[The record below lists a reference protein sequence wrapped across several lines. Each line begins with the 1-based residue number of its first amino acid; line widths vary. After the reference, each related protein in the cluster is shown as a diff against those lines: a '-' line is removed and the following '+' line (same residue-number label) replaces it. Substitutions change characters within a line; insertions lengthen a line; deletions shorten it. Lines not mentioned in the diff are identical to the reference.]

1 MSSLRQSVAELR
13 DNHGQWEAFTTE
25 RHCVVL
31 APPGSGKTK
40 LLATRAAYDLANRIP
55 RPQGAACIT
64 LTNAAADE
72 LRRRVGDLGADHRS
86 TFFVG
91 TVHSFALTR
100 IVLPFARPA
109 GMAEIAEL
117 KIAGQAAKDKILS
130 DSLDEAFP
138 RATRYELRLARST
151 IERYRKLMAS
161 EDQWRL
167 AGPGLRDAARRYEA
181 RLRARGL
188 MDFDDVIACA
198 VALVEEH
205 EFVRRALTARY
216 PHLYVDEYQDLA
228 PGLDRL
234 VKALC
239 LDYRFSSELFA
250 VGDPDQA
257 VFGWTGTRPELLSD
271 LAQSSFVTSV
281 RLEINYR
288 CSAEIIARA
297 HRLLDGR
304 SVVSGER
311 VGGTVQAHYEP
322 VGFSA
327 QAGAAARLARQ
338 FRVGGTPLHEIVV
351 LCSTRDECTEAAAA
365 LRMAGVPAFVRG
377 SEYEQTP
384 VTLLIEAL
392 AAWAVLGR
400 EASGHRLGDL
410 LRRWRDALGGQWSMS
425 DTTQLVGQ
433 LTAWQRRG
441 VEPASGLLSDILAVG
456 LRAVIDAP
464 GRSDEAAAIA
474 DMTRALTTG
483 DLASASVADLA
494 ERARNANRVQVTTT
508 TSGKGLEFD
517 IVLLL
522 GADEG
527 KMPHFSSPGDKDK
540 LDEDRRKFYVSLTRA
555 REQVHIFYSGF
566 DDRYG
571 RVRRNGPSRF
581 LRILGLP
588 GTGTS
593 ELEAV
598 QSSRLGWFGW
608 RLSTA
613 RGGRA
618 GLLAHAHD

>member
-1 MSSLRQSVAELR
+1 MSSLRHSVTELHENPR
-13 DNHGQWEAFTTE
+13 QWKAFTTQG
-25 RHCVVL
+25 HCVVL

-64 LTNAAADE
+64 LTNPAADE
-72 LRRRVGDLGADHRS
+72 LRRRVGALGADHRS
-86 TFFVG
+86 TFFIG

-109 GMAEIAEL
+109 GIGEFAEL
-117 KIAGQAAKDKILS
+117 KIASRTAKDKALA
-130 DSLDEAFP
+130 DSVDEIFP
-138 RATRYELRLARST
+138 RATRNDQKLARST
-151 IERYRKLMAS
+151 IERYRKLMAT

-167 AGPGLRDAARRYEA
+167 TGPGLRDAARRYEA
-181 RLRARGL
+181 RLRAQGL
-188 MDFDDVIACA
+188 MDFDDVIGCA
-198 VALVEEH
+198 VDLVEQH

-239 LDYRFSSELFA
+239 FDYRFSTELFA

-257 VFGWTGTRPELLSD
+257 VFGWTGTRPELLIE
-271 LAQSSFVTSV
+271 LAESPFVTPV

-288 CSAEIIARA
+288 CGAEIIARA

-304 SVVSGER
+304 RIVSGER
-311 VGGTVQAHYEP
+311 GGGTVQAHYEP
-322 VGFSA
+322 AGFSA
-327 QAGAAARLARQ
+327 QAVAAARLAMQ
-338 FRVGGTPLHEIVV
+338 FRACGTSLHEVVV

-365 LRMAGVPAFVRG
+365 LRAAGVPAFVRG

-410 LRRWRDALGGQWSMS
+410 LRRWRDALGARWSMNAA
-425 DTTQLVGQ
+425 TLLVDQ
-433 LTAWQRRG
+433 LTAYQGRG
-441 VEPASGLLSDILAVG
+441 GEPASRFLASLLTTGLQA
-456 LRAVIDAP
+456 AIDTP

-474 DMTRALTTG
+474 DMARALNTG
-483 DLASASVADLA
+483 ELASTSLADMA
-494 ERARNANRVQVTTT
+494 ERARNVNRVEVTTT
-508 TSGKGLEFD
+508 SSGKGLEFD

-527 KMPHFSSPGDKDK
+527 KMPHFSSPGDQEK

-581 LRILGLP
+581 LRLLGLP
-588 GTGTS
+588 GTGT
-593 ELEAV
+593 
-598 QSSRLGWFGW
+598 
-608 RLSTA
+608 
-613 RGGRA
+613 
-618 GLLAHAHD
+618 